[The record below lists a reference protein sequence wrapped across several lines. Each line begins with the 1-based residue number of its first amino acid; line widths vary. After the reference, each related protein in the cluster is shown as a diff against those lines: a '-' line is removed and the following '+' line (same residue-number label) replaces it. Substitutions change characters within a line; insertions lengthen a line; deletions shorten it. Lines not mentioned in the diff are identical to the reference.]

1 MVQLQTKR
9 SHTCSFARL
18 QPTFPAL
25 SAIDTCGVERAG
37 KAYKPEVLSS
47 LRKAM
52 EEKRAMKAVYIYS
65 NYNLNEHKQSAVSW
79 RFV

>member
-1 MVQLQTKR
+1 
-9 SHTCSFARL
+9 
-18 QPTFPAL
+18 
-25 SAIDTCGVERAG
+25 
-37 KAYKPEVLSS
+37 
-47 LRKAM
+47 M